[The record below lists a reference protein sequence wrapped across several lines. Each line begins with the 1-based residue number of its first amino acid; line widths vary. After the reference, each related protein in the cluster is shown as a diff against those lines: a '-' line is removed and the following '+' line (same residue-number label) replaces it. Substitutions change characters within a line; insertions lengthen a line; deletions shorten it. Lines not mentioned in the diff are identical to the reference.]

1 MRVFA
6 VLGHEPIDEFVGV
19 AWQAEVWR
27 GLLEGIQERQRLGR
41 TSRQPLEAVG
51 PVIPGPHLERD
62 SSATAGPNRGLGK
75 ALPWRLMGAI
85 INIHRVPPQWL
96 DRDGQ
101 AGPVNGNANF
111 RLTRTASFG

>member
-27 GLLEGIQERQRLGR
+27 GLLEGVQERQRLGGAR
-41 TSRQPLEAVG
+41 RQSLEAVR
-51 PVIPGPHLERD
+51 PVEPSPHLECD
-62 SSATAGPNRGLGK
+62 PPASVCATRRLGK

-85 INIHRVPPQWL
+85 ISVHRVPPQWL

-101 AGPVNGNANF
+101 ASLVNGNANF